1 VEAGSQAVQRERVIN
16 GGGVDSI
23 LQFRLERGGNKT
35 KRKMKRRH
43 QTHFGSIER
52 KCDTTRWFDDV
63 GRMRGDTMEGKK
75 RR

>member
-1 VEAGSQAVQRERVIN
+1 VEAGSQAVQQERVID

-35 KRKMKRRH
+35 KRKRRH
-43 QTHFGSIER
+43 RTHFVSIER